1 MSKKH
6 NKDYEVGYG
15 KPPKATQ
22 FKKGQSGN
30 TKGRPKKSEN
40 VRTLLR
46 ETLNQQVQVRVNG
59 RVKTIRLREAY
70 VQKLT
75 EKAMNGSMRDM
86 LAFLKEVE
94 RIAPELLEN
103 ETKPEPVV
111 WEFVLPDGQRM
122 THDEFLARGPE
133 TEE

>member
-1 MSKKH
+1 MSKK
-6 NKDYEVGYG
+6 KGYEVGYG

-30 TKGRPKKSEN
+30 SKGRPRKSEN

-46 ETLNQQVQVRVNG
+46 ETLNQRVQVRVNG
-59 RVKTIRLREAY
+59 KVKTIRLREAY

-103 ETKPEPVV
+103 ETAPEPVI

-122 THDEFLARGPE
+122 SHDEFLARGPDS
-133 TEE
+133 EEK

>member
-1 MSKKH
+1 MSKK
-6 NKDYEVGYG
+6 KGYEVGYR

-30 TKGRPKKSEN
+30 SKGRPRKSEN

-46 ETLNQQVQVRVNG
+46 ETLNQRVQVRVNG
-59 RVKTIRLREAY
+59 KVKTIRLREAY

-103 ETKPEPVV
+103 ETAPEPVI
-111 WEFVLPDGQRM
+111 WEFVLPGGQRM
-122 THDEFLARGPE
+122 SHDEFLARGPDS
-133 TEE
+133 EEK

>member
-1 MSKKH
+1 MSKK
-6 NKDYEVGYG
+6 KDYEVGYG

-30 TKGRPKKSEN
+30 SKGRPKKSEN

-46 ETLNQQVQVRVNG
+46 ETLNQRVQVRVNG
-59 RVKTIRLREAY
+59 KVKTIRLREAY

-103 ETKPEPVV
+103 EIKPEPVV

-122 THDEFLARGPE
+122 SHDDFLARSPDPE
-133 TEE
+133 E

>member
-1 MSKKH
+1 MSKKQ
-6 NKDYEVGYG
+6 DYEVGYG

-30 TKGRPKKSEN
+30 SKGRPRKSEN

-46 ETLNQQVQVRVNG
+46 ETLNQRVQVRVNG
-59 RVKTIRLREAY
+59 KVKTIRLREAY

-103 ETKPEPVV
+103 ETAPEPVV

-122 THDEFLARGPE
+122 SHDEFLARGPD